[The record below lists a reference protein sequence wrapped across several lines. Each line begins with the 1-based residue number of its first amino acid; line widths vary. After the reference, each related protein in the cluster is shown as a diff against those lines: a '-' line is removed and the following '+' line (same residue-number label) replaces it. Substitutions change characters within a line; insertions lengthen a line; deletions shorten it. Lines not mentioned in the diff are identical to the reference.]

1 VTTAPEP
8 RIEIVPAAPA
18 GPPPTTAEPALVD
31 PDAPIA
37 TRPQPL
43 G

>member
-1 VTTAPEP
+1 VVVTAPPIQAE
-8 RIEIVPAAPA
+8 PA
-18 GPPPTTAEPALVD
+18 GPPPTAAERPAAD

-43 G
+43 N